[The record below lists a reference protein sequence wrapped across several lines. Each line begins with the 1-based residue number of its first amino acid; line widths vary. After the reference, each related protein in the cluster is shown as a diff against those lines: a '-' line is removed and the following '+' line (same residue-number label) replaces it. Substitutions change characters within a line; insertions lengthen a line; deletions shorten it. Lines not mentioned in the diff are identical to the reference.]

1 MWKNMKWVI
10 INSIRE
16 VNGLR
21 VKEKNPKNMEQSMV
35 KVAVEGKDV
44 VWKEALGTSNENAKE
59 RYMEVYKE

>member
-1 MWKNMKWVI
+1 
-10 INSIRE
+10 
-16 VNGLR
+16 
-21 VKEKNPKNMEQSMV
+21 MEQSMV